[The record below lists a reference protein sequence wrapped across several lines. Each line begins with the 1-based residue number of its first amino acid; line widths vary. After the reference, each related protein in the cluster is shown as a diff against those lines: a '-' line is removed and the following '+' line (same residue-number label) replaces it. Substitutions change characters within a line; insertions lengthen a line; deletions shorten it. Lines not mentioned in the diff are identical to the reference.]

1 MEGAGLFDTVQY
13 CIDNSVPCFTFRMD
27 SSKRVC
33 VKGGVILSLKK
44 RQIYNIN
51 RKGLMEQKQEQDV
64 KVVEDI
70 KVPKNCKENR
80 YYYRHRE
87 KILEKQRLARL
98 AKKGVDITKCEIETP
113 MEERRKKKMEFLGL
127 LDDSKIVPCVSP
139 GV

>member
-1 MEGAGLFDTVQY
+1 
-13 CIDNSVPCFTFRMD
+13 
-27 SSKRVC
+27 
-33 VKGGVILSLKK
+33 
-44 RQIYNIN
+44 
-51 RKGLMEQKQEQDV
+51 MEQKQEQDV

-87 KILEKQRLARL
+87 KILERQRLARL